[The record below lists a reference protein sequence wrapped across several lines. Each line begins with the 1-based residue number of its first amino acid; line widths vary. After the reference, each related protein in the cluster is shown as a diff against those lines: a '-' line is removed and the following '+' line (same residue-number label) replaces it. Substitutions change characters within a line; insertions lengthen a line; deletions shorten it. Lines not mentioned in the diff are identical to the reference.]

1 MIENVKKKL
10 DSLFKEANF
19 ETFFFDSNL
28 NKRNK
33 YCFDLLVK
41 KEDSIFLV
49 KVFPNI
55 DNLNKDIVKAIKDTS
70 LILKSKPL
78 LIGIKNRYQNLDDG
92 TIYIREDLP
101 FITLNT
107 LENILKNVKYPYVL
121 SQKGGKICFINGDL
135 LKTLRENKNISRKE
149 MADKIGITKRTLCS
163 YENENMRPTQDIA
176 EKILKILESQ
186 SILKKINLLEW
197 HLKLQ
202 PQPDDEDQGELN
214 IFESHL
220 QNIFEDIGVLTY
232 WHKKGQLPFE
242 LTLSSNNSE
251 SEKISNFYPLF
262 SGVSQESDSR
272 KITKINLN
280 KFLSFAKIFQKNAL
294 FIIDNEF
301 KIPEFVKNTNIPII
315 KVKKLE
321 KVDNEKEFKALI
333 QEN

>member
-1 MIENVKKKL
+1 MQDIIKKVE
-10 DSLFKEANF
+10 DLFNSSSF
-19 ETFFFDSNL
+19 EVFSFYQFQD
-28 NKRNK
+28 KRNK
-33 YCFDLLVK
+33 YCFDFLVK

-55 DNLNKDIVKAIKDTS
+55 DNLNKDIIKAIKDMS

-78 LIGIKNRYQNLDDG
+78 LIGIKNRYQNLDDD

-107 LENILKNVKYPYVL
+107 LENIFKNVKYPYVL

-163 YENENMRPTQDIA
+163 YENESMRPTQDIA
-176 EKILKILESQ
+176 EKILNILESQ
-186 SILKKINLLEW
+186 SVLKKINLMEW

-242 LTLSSNNSE
+242 LTLSTNNYE
-251 SEKISNFYPLF
+251 SEKMSDFYPLF

-301 KIPEFVKNTNIPII
+301 KVPEFFKNTNIPII

-321 KVDNEKEFKALI
+321 KVDNEKEFKDLI